1 MWAAFKPRPSDNQVL
16 RWLPLEQ
23 GAKKDTIHDC
33 EMKEAQETATQR
45 RTLKHRARFML
56 VRGIKCRRDLTV
68 AVKKA
73 GRLKTAFQEINQIP
87 GRSTGG
93 KNPLFHVHNYYVTN

>member
-16 RWLPLEQ
+16 RWLSLEQ
-23 GAKKDTIHDC
+23 GAKKPSTT
-33 EMKEAQETATQR
+33 ETKEAQETAIQR
-45 RTLKHRARFML
+45 RTLKHRASFML
-56 VRGIKCRRDLTV
+56 VRGIKCRDLTL

-87 GRSTGG
+87 GRSTEG
-93 KNPLFHVHNYYVTN
+93 KIHYSMFTIIT